1 MKLTNKFN
9 LPQTFINVIHR
20 PTYSKGESHISA
32 TELLNSPRIVQL
44 KHKHWEELE
53 TDASEMVW
61 QLFGSAVHS
70 ILEHGKD
77 DNHIVEQRVYSI
89 IDGWTISG
97 QMDLQEV
104 FEDGIVISDYKV
116 TGAWSVMNEKQD
128 WHNQLNVYAWLIA
141 RAKGIPVKGAQIIAI
156 IRDWSAREAQTK
168 DSYPPSPIATIDI
181 PLWSYEEQE
190 AYVKNRL
197 SLHNDAYF
205 AHHAGGDMPLC
216 TTDDMWEKPTMYA
229 VRKDGNV
236 RAKSVH
242 DTREAAQQ
250 ALDQANSKAKKG
262 EVFLMEVREGER
274 TRCKSYCQVS
284 QFCDQYRTYLKEK
297 QSESRTDE

>member
-32 TELLNSPRIVQL
+32 TELLTSPRIVQL

-61 QLFGSAVHS
+61 QLFGSAVHG

-77 DNHIVEQRVYSI
+77 DHHIVEQRLYAI
-89 IDGWTISG
+89 FDGWTLSG

-104 FEDGIVISDYKV
+104 FEDGIIISDYKV

-141 RAKGIPVKGAQIIAI
+141 RAKGVPVKGAQIIAI

-168 DSYPPSPIATIDI
+168 EGYPPSPIATIEI

-190 AYVKNRL
+190 AYINTRL
-197 SLHNDAYF
+197 ALHNEAYF
-205 AHHAGGDMPLC
+205 ATHAGGDMPEC
-216 TTDDMWEKPTMYA
+216 TSDDMWEKKTSYA
-229 VRKDGNV
+229 VKKDGNV

-242 DTREAAQQ
+242 ETREAADEALAQ
-250 ALDQANSKAKKG
+250 AQSKAKKG
-262 EVFLMEVREGER
+262 ESFILEVREGER

-284 QFCDQYRTYLKEK
+284 QFCNQYQTYLKEK
-297 QSESRTDE
+297 ENASQPE